1 MNLPVFIARRYLFAK
16 KTHNVINIISYI
28 SVIGIALGAFALVV
42 VLSVTN
48 GFNSFIKSMYT
59 SFDSDIRITV
69 VEGKVFD
76 PTSEAFQ
83 EVKTLESIASY
94 SDVLEDNV
102 MISYQPF
109 RKINDSD
116 KIPNPRL
123 AIGRMKG
130 VDDGY
135 TQTSDIETLIDTF
148 YYKGEF
154 KLRFGSVEQA
164 VLGGGLADQLGL
176 ERSFM
181 TPLKIWIPK
190 RGKRISVANPAESML
205 QEFIYPAGVFRADK
219 NIDSKYLFTTIEF
232 ARYMLDYTVEVS
244 AIEIRLKK
252 NVNSDKVQQQIQ
264 EMLGPSFSVK
274 TRLQQNETL
283 YRVMTSEKFAI
294 YLILIFMAVI
304 ISFNIVGS
312 LTMLMVDK
320 KKDVATLQSMGAD
333 TGLVKRIF
341 LYEGWFISIVGAL
354 IGVTL
359 GVIVCLMQQYFK
371 IISMPSGF
379 LIDAYPVEIQVLD
392 VLVVLAMVV
401 AMGYLIARI
410 PVSYLAK
417 RLKM

>member
-28 SVIGIALGAFALVV
+28 SVVGIALGAFALVV
-42 VLSVTN
+42 ILSVTN
-48 GFNSFIKSMYT
+48 GFNAFIKSMYT

-76 PTSEAFQ
+76 PTTEAFRK
-83 EVKTLESIASY
+83 VRSLESIAGS
-94 SDVLEDNV
+94 SEVLEDNV
-102 MISYQPF
+102 MLSYQPF
-109 RKINDSD
+109 RRINDSD
-116 KIPNPRL
+116 IIPNPRL

-130 VDDGY
+130 VDDSY
-135 TQTSDIETLIDTF
+135 TQTSDIATLIDTI
-148 YYKGEF
+148 YYGGEF
-154 KLRFGSVEQA
+154 VLRFGSVEQA
-164 VLGGGLADQLGL
+164 VLGGGLADRIGL
-176 ERSFM
+176 ERTFM
-181 TPLKIWIPK
+181 TPLKVWIPK
-190 RGKRISVANPAESML
+190 RGKRISTTNPAESML

-219 NIDSKYLFTTIEF
+219 NIDSKYLFTTIDF

-252 NVNSDKVQQQIQ
+252 DANPEKVQQQIQ
-264 EMLGPSFSVK
+264 EILGPEFSVK

-294 YLILIFMAVI
+294 YLILVFMAVI

-333 TGLVKRIF
+333 TGLIKRVF
-341 LYEGWFISIVGAL
+341 LFEGWFIAIVGAL
-354 IGVTL
+354 TGVVL
-359 GVIVCLMQQYFK
+359 GVIVCLIQQYFK

-379 LIDAYPVEIQVLD
+379 LIDAYPVKIEVLD
-392 VLVVLAMVV
+392 VFVVLAIVI